1 VLQVPA
7 PHLNP
12 DPQSPVPSPQSPKY
26 FICALARIFIGI
38 PAQQTERII
47 SVTRKQ
53 DAPRET
59 ENNEVFI
66 SLPALLKQKETA
78 APHGIVLKRIAS
90 QPPDAPR
97 TTLLTPKIDAELEIP
112 TEEIRGLPKV
122 LGGSYKNFRGAY
134 CDGQKVIL
142 ILNPEKLLE
151 GAL

>member
-1 VLQVPA
+1 M
-7 PHLNP
+7 
-12 DPQSPVPSPQSPKY
+12 KY
-26 FICALARIFIGI
+26 FICALDKMFIGI

-66 SLPALLKQKETA
+66 SLPALLKQKETT
-78 APHGIVLKRIAS
+78 APHGIVLKHTES

-112 TEEIRGLPKV
+112 NEEIRGLPEV
-122 LGGSYKNFRGAY
+122 LGGSYRYFRGAY
-134 CDGQKVIL
+134 CNGQKVIL

-151 GAL
+151 DIK